1 MISLFGFILSGLLF
15 AQDAST
21 NSVSGKE
28 NPGKVNPESN
38 LPIGGGDQTT
48 PNPEE
53 AQKIPLVSIWDFVR
67 MLVVL
72 AGVVGVIY
80 LIFFFIKKGAKRRFA
95 ENDLIEIIGSR
106 DLAGGKALH
115 LIKVGGVFLL
125 IGVADGAINLI
136 TEISDKE
143 TIDAISLRLSEIGAE
158 RKKGF
163 QSTLAEFFGAKVN
176 EGGEEDT
183 IRSSLDFMRKQR
195 SRLDRLK

>member
-1 MISLFGFILSGLLF
+1 MLF
-15 AQDAST
+15 AQDASA
-21 NSVSGKE
+21 NSLPGKE
-28 NPGKVNPESN
+28 EVKATGESVNPESS
-38 LPIGGGDQTT
+38 LPITGGDQNA

-80 LIFFFIKKGAKRRFA
+80 LIFFFIKRSAKRRFA

-115 LIKVGGVFLL
+115 LIKIGGVFLL

-143 TIDAISLRLSEIGAE
+143 TIDAISLRLSEVSSE

-163 QSTLAEFFGAKVN
+163 QSTLAEFFGVKG
-176 EGGEEDT
+176 EGVRGEEDS